1 MPDTAQDNITR
12 KPRPKSTAMMR
23 LRVRARSKAGERIGA
38 SSAVAGMPIMDYFSL
53 VGIKTDNTENNYRN
67 TIIIGLR
74 DAAVAILVRG

>member
-1 MPDTAQDNITR
+1 
-12 KPRPKSTAMMR
+12 
-23 LRVRARSKAGERIGA
+23 
-38 SSAVAGMPIMDYFSL
+38 MDYFSL